1 MLPLIFKRKKTAEF
15 LRQNSGDMEER
26 KKYGGP
32 HHPHRPRTLEDSVY
46 SGGGSQSCSFEG
58 AQGSNPGGG
67 GNPPRHGGGVG
78 VDGGVGGGGGGGSG
92 EGYYL
97 STGSGYSYYDCSR
110 AVPQARRSPSPVGSG
125 EWALRECEVGLF
137 VCPSIRLFVR
147 CPVRPC
153 VCLSVR
159 PSICPHACPLV
170 GLSACLPLRLSVR
183 QLSVCVPIY
192 LRACLSACPS
202 VSLSIC
208 LPAFLCLPDCMC
220 I

>member
-26 KKYGGP
+26 KKHGDPHHPHHP

-78 VDGGVGGGGGGGSG
+78 VDGGVGGGSG

-97 STGSGYSYYDCSR
+97 STGSGCSYYDCSR

-137 VCPSIRLFVR
+137 VCPSVRLFVR

-153 VCLSVR
+153 VCMSF
-159 PSICPHACPLV
+159 CPFV
-170 GLSACLPLRLSVR
+170 RLSVHMLVR
-183 QLSVCVPIY
+183 LSVC
-192 LRACLSACPS
+192 LRACLFVCLS
-202 VSLSIC
+202 VSCPFACLSTYVPVC
-208 LPAFLCLPDCMC
+208 LSVRLSVHLSARFPVSA
-220 I
+220 

>member
-26 KKYGGP
+26 KKHGGP

-46 SGGGSQSCSFEG
+46 SGGGGSQSCSFEG

-78 VDGGVGGGGGGGSG
+78 VGGGGGGGGGGSG

-97 STGSGYSYYDCSR
+97 STGSGYSYYDYNNASR

-125 EWALRECEVGLF
+125 EWALRECEVGPF
-137 VCPSIRLFVR
+137 VCPSVRPSVCLFVR
-147 CPVRPC
+147 PPASSSVA
-153 VCLSVR
+153 LSDRV
-159 PSICPHACPLV
+159 
-170 GLSACLPLRLSVR
+170 SA
-183 QLSVCVPIY
+183 
-192 LRACLSACPS
+192 
-202 VSLSIC
+202 
-208 LPAFLCLPDCMC
+208 
-220 I
+220 